1 MKATKQTMRIRRHR
15 RVRGKVR
22 GAKDCLRFSVF
33 RSNKHI
39 FLQLIDD
46 DAKKTVLGVGDL
58 VRGGKNKAEK
68 PAKKMTKTDTARV
81 LGKAFAEMAIQK
93 GVKKVV
99 FDRGGFAYHGRIKA
113 AAEGA
118 REGGLEF

>member
-1 MKATKQTMRIRRHR
+1 MKATKQAMRIRRHR

-22 GAKDCLRFSVF
+22 GSKGCLRFSVF

-46 DAKKTVLGVGDL
+46 DAKKTVLGVGDFEKA
-58 VRGGKNKAEK
+58 GKKKEEK
-68 PAKKMTKTDTARV
+68 SAKKMTKTDAARV
-81 LGKAFAEMAIQK
+81 LGKTFAEMAIQK

-113 AAEGA
+113 VAEGA
-118 REGGLEF
+118 REGGLAF